1 MSVSKGDTH
10 KQLSISI
17 RLDKKILF
25 AVLVTAMMVI
35 STTHVVLAATED
47 SVIITFDPD
56 GDIDI
61 DVSLANYSFGSVI
74 SGLWTNTTGG
84 TFTLFNNGTVSMN
97 TQIKSNAT
105 TDEGNMTL
113 DIDGNPPM
121 DNYSFYTIGFDNDD
135 YITTAYGVNFDLSLS
150 ASDSKTFDLG
160 LNLGNLSANHTVQTT
175 TIYFQGNQV

>member
-1 MSVSKGDTH
+1 MFSRKIYV
-10 KQLSISI
+10 LIISAI
-17 RLDKKILF
+17 FI
-25 AVLVTAMMVI
+25 AG
-35 STTHVVLAATED
+35 TTPLVLAASED
-47 SVIITFDPD
+47 SVIITFDPE

-84 TFTLFNNGTVSMN
+84 TYTLFNNGTVSMN

-113 DIDGNPPM
+113 DTDGNPPM

-135 YITTAYGVNFDLSLS
+135 YITTAYSANFHLSLS